1 MDQAR
6 QSPGTGDEIP
16 AHRPLDPGTE
26 ARVRELLS
34 AAPDPGPMPALVAQQ
49 IESLLSDEVAL
60 RVDPGPLQ
68 SAAPYRASARASHR
82 ASDDAA
88 DHDAA
93 ILGPLIRQRQR
104 PRPLFAVAAV
114 AAAAAVVAVGG
125 STLHLTKRPNGTAS
139 LGNPG
144 AFVSA
149 PVGPSHPNLHIQLS
163 STGYTAAGLPVQ
175 ARALLDRPD
184 TPLQVL
190 AAEAPTL
197 GPIAT
202 EVGLLSCLREHGL
215 PTDVPVHVDLAS
227 YEGRPA
233 AVIVVT
239 QSDRITVRVVERS
252 CTAGDP
258 AALTAAIDV
267 P

>member
-1 MDQAR
+1 
-6 QSPGTGDEIP
+6 
-16 AHRPLDPGTE
+16 
-26 ARVRELLS
+26 
-34 AAPDPGPMPALVAQQ
+34 MPALVAQR

-68 SAAPYRASARASHR
+68 SAAPYRASARASHRASHR

-125 STLHLTKRPNGTAS
+125 SALHLTKRPNGTAS

-149 PVGPSHPNLHIQLS
+149 PSGPSHPNLHIQLS

-175 ARALLDRPD
+175 ARALLARPD

-190 AAEAPTL
+190 AAEAPAL

-239 QSDRITVRVVERS
+239 QTDRSTVRVVERS

-258 AALTAAIDV
+258 AALTAAVDV

>member
-6 QSPGTGDEIP
+6 QSPGTGDETP
-16 AHRPLDPGTE
+16 THRPLDPRTE

-34 AAPDPGPMPALVAQQ
+34 TAADPGPMPARVAQR

-68 SAAPYRASARASHR
+68 AVAPDRASDGASHR
-82 ASDDAA
+82 ARDQAA

-125 STLHLTKRPNGTAS
+125 SALHLTKRPAGAAS

-144 AFVSA
+144 AFVTA
-149 PVGPSHPNLHIQLS
+149 PSHPNLHIQLS

-233 AVIVVT
+233 AVIIVT
-239 QSDRITVRVVERS
+239 QSGRSTALVVERS
-252 CTAGDP
+252 CTSGDP
-258 AALTAAIDV
+258 AALTAAVDV